1 MKYTRLIIVERAVQ
15 VSALSKYNNKQT
27 VFLSLTPETDLELT
41 RKEFHYV
48 NTLDFFKEK
57 DHSFVV
63 NRSHKILELIRSV
76 YDISDDFV
84 INESCKATSIFYL
97 RSVIINYTLLMA
109 SIINN
114 AFDYF
119 KPLEIILATTD
130 ESYIYDNIAGHDNFL
145 QEIVEQ
151 YCSYKDVKFRRVDY
165 SDSKK
170 KTTDIRSGQIKLLL
184 HSFVFELQ
192 MLIFKLLYKKRK
204 AVIGI
209 STAYNMDRLVKE
221 VADKIQNSVPL
232 YITVSKKYIK
242 NNILDLITG
251 RKFFFL
257 FIPNRFL
264 FKKSKIEKRYQD
276 FTNECRMVISKNT
289 GLFCINGINL
299 GESILKYFD
308 DALFNEV
315 KKIEYYNHFISRLLS
330 SANIVTAFA
339 PHCVGINAVLG
350 ANSKKYNIPAFIVSH
365 GTLTKQN
372 NDSKREMQEHSQS
385 LIGDLFPYI
394 AAQTK
399 KQLDF
404 LKDAGVDDSRVVNT
418 GSLIYANIHMHNIEN
433 IKKRLYGKDN
443 VDKKIILHT
452 GTPSMTRFFEPFI
465 FETQHEYVSNI
476 NDIIASLSEIFSV
489 HLVVKIRTKHFPNM
503 SVADIK
509 SLFIDSNNSDI
520 YMDGIFEEYLS
531 TANLLVSYSSTTI
544 EEALSMKVPVLQYD
558 PNRSYQHIDG
568 HVLCDHN
575 YKVSPI
581 YSVLDKKN
589 LKCSLQFIINNH
601 INLNNEDKLNW
612 SEFSFNKNINKIIN
626 KFSRIQ

>member
-1 MKYTRLIIVERAVQ
+1 MKYTRLIVVERAVH
-15 VSALSKYNNKQT
+15 VSVLSKYNNKQT

-41 RKEFHYV
+41 RKEFQYV

-109 SIINN
+109 SIIDN

-130 ESYIYDNIAGHDNFL
+130 ESYIYGNIAGHDNFL

-151 YCSYKDVKFRRVDY
+151 YCSYRDVKFRRVDY

-221 VADKIQNSVPL
+221 VADKIQNSVQL

-330 SANIVTAFA
+330 SENIVTAFA

-372 NDSKREMQEHSQS
+372 NDAKREMQEHSQS

-404 LKDAGVDDSRVVNT
+404 LKDTGVDDSRVVNT
-418 GSLIYANIHMHNIEN
+418 GSLIYANIHRHNIKN
-433 IKKRLYGKDN
+433 IKERLYSKDN

-476 NDIIASLSEIFSV
+476 NDIIASLSEISNV

-589 LKCSLQFIINNH
+589 LKRSLQFIINNH

-626 KFSRIQ
+626 KCSRIQ